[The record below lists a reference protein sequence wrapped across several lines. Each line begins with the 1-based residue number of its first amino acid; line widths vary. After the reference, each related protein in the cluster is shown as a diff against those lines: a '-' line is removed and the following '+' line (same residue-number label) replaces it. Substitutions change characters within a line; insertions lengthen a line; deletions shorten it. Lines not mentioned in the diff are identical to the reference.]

1 MKTATLPNGICVPA
15 LGQGTWGMGEG
26 RQSAGEEADALRH
39 GIQRGLTLID
49 TAEMYGDGGAERVV
63 GEAMQGFRDD
73 IFLVD
78 KVLPSNGC
86 RQRMQQ
92 ACERSLRNLDTDYI
106 DLYLLHWRGAFTLE
120 EVVETFEDLKS
131 QGKIKHWGVSNFDIA
146 DMEELQKIA
155 PSNSIITDQVLYN
168 LLRRGIEYDLM
179 PWCESNAIPI
189 MAYSPIEQAR
199 ILKYPQ
205 LQQLAKIYR
214 ATPAAIALAFVL
226 RKQNIIAIPKASDP
240 IHIDENLEALS
251 IQLTEDDLALL
262 DRVFSA
268 PTSKTRLEML

>member
-240 IHIDENLEALS
+240 IHIDENLEALG